1 MSLDAFLPTKSAPVT
16 PGQRDELL
24 KVRWGAREVTLRSSD
39 GGMVYVGATGEEGL
53 ILVVRR
59 GTDGRFV
66 ARIEDRA
73 MNNSWSCPVPKHNPK
88 IAVSSLHREVKRLSR
103 AGGLRG

>member
-1 MSLDAFLPTKSAPVT
+1 VSLDAFLPKEHAPVT

-24 KVRWGAREVTLRSSD
+24 KVRWGSKEVTLRSSD
-39 GGMVYVGATGEEGL
+39 GVTYVGATGADGL

-59 GTDGRFV
+59 GSDGRCV

-73 MNNSWSCPVPKHNPK
+73 MGNSWACPVPKHSPQ
-88 IAVSSLHREVKRLSR
+88 IAVVSLYREVKRLSKA
-103 AGGLRG
+103 AGVRG